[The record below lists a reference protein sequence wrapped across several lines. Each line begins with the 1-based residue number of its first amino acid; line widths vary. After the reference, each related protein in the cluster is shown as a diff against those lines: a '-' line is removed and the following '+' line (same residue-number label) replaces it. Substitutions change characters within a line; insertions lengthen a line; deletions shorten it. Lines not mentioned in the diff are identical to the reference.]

1 MSKMTNKT
9 QTQKSQINQTNPKEG
24 GAMFNSI
31 KAAGWMKGILGVI
44 ATFVVI
50 AGLSAATYAQ
60 LPDLTI
66 TRIDLQFP
74 TLYGFVSNIGDATP
88 RTNVVVGAWVD
99 IYNCYTGQSATL
111 KGAKKFRGSFFTPG
125 KGGWVNFGIR
135 LKRGWIIT
143 KVTMAV
149 DPFNQ
154 IYEYSGANNE
164 IYMLVNSYCPDAES
178 APRVGSAGEGNNSAA
193 QLSGPE
199 AGREVHQTQV
209 EIFTLDGQKVSQR
222 TTSSS
227 SMTVEELSRALPN
240 GVYIY
245 TLTHR
250 GVNGEIVKKEVRKLT
265 IVK

>member
-1 MSKMTNKT
+1 MTNKT
-9 QTQKSQINQTNPKEG
+9 KTQKCQVNHTNPKEG
-24 GAMFNSI
+24 FEMLNNI
-31 KAAGWMKGILGVI
+31 NVAGWMKGILGVV
-44 ATFVVI
+44 ATCMVL

-88 RTNVVVGAWVD
+88 RTSVVVGAWVD
-99 IYNCYTGQSATL
+99 IYNCYNGQSATL
-111 KGAKKFRGSFFTPG
+111 KGVKKFRGGFFTPG
-125 KGGWVNFGIR
+125 NGGWVNFGIR

-143 KVTMAV
+143 KVTMFV

-154 IYEYSGANNE
+154 IYEYSGENNG
-164 IYMLVNSYCPDAES
+164 INMFVNSYCPAAQS
-178 APRVGSAGEGNNSAA
+178 TSQIGSASEGNNSTD
-193 QLSGPE
+193 QLSGLE

-209 EIFTLDGQKVSQR
+209 EIFTLNGQKVLQQA
-222 TTSSS
+222 TSSA

-245 TLTHR
+245 TVSHL
-250 GVNGEIVKKEVRKLT
+250 GANGEIVKKEVRKLT
-265 IVK
+265 IVR